1 MPDQP
6 AGAASKE
13 RFIGRKHMRIHLA
26 TFAATL
32 VLASAFPAAV
42 PAQAPVQSWPQR
54 PIKMICPFPAGGG
67 TDFIARLAAKHLSDR
82 LGQQVYVENR
92 GGANGALGLQTLMQ
106 SDPDGYTIASVSD
119 GPTVANPALYE
130 KLAYQPLRDFIPVA
144 MMIRYPSMLIAHPAV
159 GVRNVAELIAL
170 AKTKPGVLT
179 YSSGG
184 TGNFSHLGLEL
195 LALQTGIKLLH
206 VPYRGVG
213 PATMALIGGD
223 VQLMYNN
230 VATALEHVRAGKAV
244 PLAIGDPKR
253 LPALP
258 DIPAIAETVPG
269 FEMSAWVGI
278 FAPARTP
285 KEIVARLSKE
295 VAGFLKDPDVV
306 KIFAEQQIVDFYKD
320 PDDLTQ
326 YVKQEL
332 EKWDRV
338 IKTAGIK
345 GE

>member
-1 MPDQP
+1 
-6 AGAASKE
+6 
-13 RFIGRKHMRIHLA
+13 MRIDLA
-26 TFAATL
+26 RRAATL
-32 VLASAFPAAV
+32 ALAGMLPLMML
-42 PAQAPVQSWPQR
+42 AQAVGQTSTPPSGQAWPQR
-54 PIKMICPFPAGGG
+54 PIRMICPFPAGGG

-92 GGANGALGLQTLMQ
+92 GGANGAIGLQALMQ
-106 SDPDGYTIASVSD
+106 SDPDGYTIGAISD
-119 GPTVANPALYE
+119 GPIVANPALYE

-170 AKTKPGVLT
+170 AKAKPGVLT

-230 VATALEHVRAGKAV
+230 VATALEHVRGGRAV
-244 PLAIGDPKR
+244 PVAVGEPAR

-258 DIPAIAETVPG
+258 DIPAVAETIPG
-269 FEMSAWVGI
+269 FEMSAWVAI
-278 FAPARTP
+278 FVPAKTP
-285 KEIVARLSKE
+285 KDVITRLSQE
-295 VAGFLKDPDVV
+295 VAALLKDPDVV
-306 KIFAEQQIVDFYKD
+306 KIFAEQQILAFYKD
-320 PDDLTQ
+320 PDDLAR
-326 YVKQEL
+326 YIKVEL

-345 GE
+345 GD

>member
-1 MPDQP
+1 
-6 AGAASKE
+6 
-13 RFIGRKHMRIHLA
+13 MRIDLA
-26 TFAATL
+26 RRAATL
-32 VLASAFPAAV
+32 ALAGMLPLMTL
-42 PAQAPVQSWPQR
+42 AQAVGQTSTPPSAQAWPQR
-54 PIKMICPFPAGGG
+54 PIRMICPFPAGGG

-92 GGANGALGLQTLMQ
+92 GGANGAIGLQALMQ
-106 SDPDGYTIASVSD
+106 SDPDGYTIGAISD
-119 GPTVANPALYE
+119 GPIVANPALYE

-170 AKTKPGVLT
+170 AKAKPGVLT

-230 VATALEHVRAGKAV
+230 VATALEHVRGGKAR
-244 PLAIGDPKR
+244 PCRASKCRHGSRSSCRPR
-253 LPALP
+253 RRR
-258 DIPAIAETVPG
+258 
-269 FEMSAWVGI
+269 MSSRA
-278 FAPARTP
+278 
-285 KEIVARLSKE
+285 
-295 VAGFLKDPDVV
+295 
-306 KIFAEQQIVDFYKD
+306 
-320 PDDLTQ
+320 
-326 YVKQEL
+326 
-332 EKWDRV
+332 
-338 IKTAGIK
+338 
-345 GE
+345 